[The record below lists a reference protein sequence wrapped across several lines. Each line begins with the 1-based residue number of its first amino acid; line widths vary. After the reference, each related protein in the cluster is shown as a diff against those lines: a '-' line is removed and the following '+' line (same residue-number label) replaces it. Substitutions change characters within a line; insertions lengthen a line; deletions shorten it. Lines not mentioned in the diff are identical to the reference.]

1 MKKLFL
7 LLALSFWA
15 AGLSAQKKQSAE
27 DVKIMQAINQLISTK
42 AFTFHAN
49 KILSSNAANQ
59 ASFLTHM
66 NTLQVTKDSVV
77 VRLPYVGQAFIS
89 SDFGN
94 NKNPLS
100 FTSKDFTYDLQSNKR
115 GDRIITMD
123 VKSPH
128 GSDRLTFTIVVG
140 QGINAKLIVNQI
152 SRSTMQFSGYIQ
164 GNETP
169 ENN

>member
-1 MKKLFL
+1 MGRR
-7 LLALSFWA
+7 SFRTEKA
-15 AGLSAQKKQSAE
+15 VGGRRQN
-27 DVKIMQAINQLISTK
+27 QAINQLISTK

-77 VRLPYVGQAFIS
+77 VRLPYVGQAFTS

>member
-77 VRLPYVGQAFIS
+77 VRLPYVGQAFTS

-115 GDRIITMD
+115 
-123 VKSPH
+123 
-128 GSDRLTFTIVVG
+128 
-140 QGINAKLIVNQI
+140 
-152 SRSTMQFSGYIQ
+152 
-164 GNETP
+164 
-169 ENN
+169 

>member
-77 VRLPYVGQAFIS
+77 VRLPYVGQAFTS

-128 GSDRLTFTIVVG
+128 GSDRLIL
-140 QGINAKLIVNQI
+140 GIQ
-152 SRSTMQFSGYIQ
+152 
-164 GNETP
+164 
-169 ENN
+169 

>member
-1 MKKLFL
+1 
-7 LLALSFWA
+7 
-15 AGLSAQKKQSAE
+15 
-27 DVKIMQAINQLISTK
+27 
-42 AFTFHAN
+42 
-49 KILSSNAANQ
+49 
-59 ASFLTHM
+59 
-66 NTLQVTKDSVV
+66 
-77 VRLPYVGQAFIS
+77 
-89 SDFGN
+89 
-94 NKNPLS
+94 
-100 FTSKDFTYDLQSNKR
+100 
-115 GDRIITMD
+115 MD

>member
-1 MKKLFL
+1 
-7 LLALSFWA
+7 
-15 AGLSAQKKQSAE
+15 
-27 DVKIMQAINQLISTK
+27 
-42 AFTFHAN
+42 
-49 KILSSNAANQ
+49 
-59 ASFLTHM
+59 M

-77 VRLPYVGQAFIS
+77 VRLPYVGQAFTS

>member
-77 VRLPYVGQAFIS
+77 VRLPYVGQAFTS

-94 NKNPLS
+94 NNPIAS
-100 FTSKDFTYDLQSNKR
+100 
-115 GDRIITMD
+115 I
-123 VKSPH
+123 
-128 GSDRLTFTIVVG
+128 GSCIYSAHQMESSVS
-140 QGINAKLIVNQI
+140 
-152 SRSTMQFSGYIQ
+152 SRSSW
-164 GNETP
+164 
-169 ENN
+169 